1 MVELIFYIIIAI
13 LVFDYLLERLL
24 DYLNSLLWSNDLPAE
39 LEGIYDADK
48 YKRSQEYTRTNTR
61 FSIYSD
67 TVSFIAMMLML
78 LLGGFAFLDGIVEA
92 CFVFDGFFN
101 FLRQAAGCKGQ
112 RHGAGYEQAGDCHH
126 DSVAI
131 HHWSPYLGCGW
142 LLHAF

>member
-48 YKRSQEYTRTNTR
+48 YRRSQEYTRTNTR

-78 LLGGFAFLDGIVEA
+78 LLGGFAFLDNIVWS
-92 CFVFDGFFN
+92 VSTHPILMSLMFF
-101 FLRQAAGCKGQ
+101 G
-112 RHGAGYEQAGDCHH
+112 
-126 DSVAI
+126 V
-131 HHWSPYLGCGW
+131 
-142 LLHAF
+142 LHLT